1 MRCLGI
7 DYGEKRIG
15 FALSDEEGRLA
26 FPFAVIKNEGI
37 RRIMRAIQEMIRAE
51 GITII
56 IVGVPR
62 ALSGADT
69 AETKIILRFIQA
81 LKEKI
86 RLPVEE
92 ENEILTT
99 RIAREYSTKN
109 IDASAAALILQSY
122 LDKKCRVKNNTKN
135 HPISRQFS
143 VSDKLKIEN

>member
-1 MRCLGI
+1 MAAIVFYFSPATLIPMRYLGV

-15 FALSDEEGRLA
+15 LALSDDGNCLA
-26 FPFAVIKNEGI
+26 FPHKVIQNKGRE
-37 RRIMRAIQEMIRAE
+37 RIIRAIQEVIYNE
-51 GITII
+51 GIGYV

-69 AETKIILRFIQA
+69 AETKTILRFIQA

-92 ENEILTT
+92 ESEILTT
-99 RIAREYSTKN
+99 RIACEHSVKN

-122 LDKKCRVKNNTKN
+122 LDKNA
-135 HPISRQFS
+135 HI
-143 VSDKLKIEN
+143 